1 MATSKAAPANPGRER
16 ILDRIRKAH
25 VELDPAID
33 GATVAMNQIFAPI
46 SDPMDR
52 FLAECKANLTE
63 VKLTGDAAG
72 SAQAFAELLAAVPA
86 GRLYVQDD
94 PSLRCFA
101 ECFRGREVI
110 WSSSGRAPEDCQVT
124 ITLCEGLVA
133 QTGSILSSSRA
144 GGRGG
149 SIIPPTHVVYANSKQ
164 FVPDIATALRQA
176 MASDLKNASYFGL
189 ITGSSRTADIE
200 KILVQGAHGP
210 RKVAVV
216 LEAR

>member
-1 MATSKAAPANPGRER
+1 MASSNPVPVNPGREC

-25 VELDPAID
+25 VPLDPAID
-33 GATVAMNQIFAPI
+33 SVIVSMDQIYAPI
-46 SDPMDR
+46 TNAMER

-63 VKLTGDAAG
+63 VKLTSDIAT
-72 SAQAFAELLAAVPA
+72 SAEALRELLVAVPE
-86 GRLYVQDD
+86 GSLYVQDD
-94 PSLRCFA
+94 PALRRLAESLS
-101 ECFRGREVI
+101 GRELI

-149 SIIPPTHVVYANSKQ
+149 SIIPPTHIVYANSAQ
-164 FVPDIATALRQA
+164 LLPDIATALRGA
-176 MASDLKNASYFGL
+176 MTSDLKNASYFGL

-210 RKVAVV
+210 RKLAIV
-216 LEAR
+216 LEQS